1 MIAGLGSTNK
11 LSDQLATV
19 PDNMLPRMAQQY
31 KQDAITLSMI
41 LSEKNRRDRIRQSGT
56 MQAQPQPKV
65 NDAVVASMQP
75 QMQQMPQGQAQAMP
89 EDTGIAQLPAGNMNF
104 ADGGII
110 SFADGGE
117 VQRFAGEGASLVRS
131 TTGGR
136 DYFLDIPKMVRDP
149 SVSYYRLIPNPTAEL
164 AGKKFGSRQE
174 AAQAYDA
181 LTSPAPSPTGP
192 PMTAAQPATQ
202 TYTRTG
208 GNPGGGANTAQPPA
222 PGADTAF
229 GAQTPPGALP
239 PGAQRPAGIAQ
250 LAAPPARSFMERYEA
265 SGKDRT
271 VTDPYADQET
281 ALQTEETAAAKR
293 RISELDADTASR
305 GDAYAGRKERVDKR
319 EGELEKSR
327 ATNEGMAFLE
337 AGLAMMQSKG
347 RGLAGIAQGAGVG
360 VKAYGTGIEKLKLAQ
375 EKLDEARDKIDSAQ
389 DTENQL
395 TKRERRGLLADADK
409 TATQGKRA
417 YLSATRALL
426 SEDEALR
433 QKAAASDVA
442 TENSQAQIA
451 SAERIAKA
459 AANRAV
465 LADVRAVDSKR
476 LGAATAL
483 VKAAQVTLKDIS
495 STPDDIATAKRD
507 YETGMAALRMTDFS
521 SAEKATVAKY
531 LK

>member
-1 MIAGLGSTNK
+1 
-11 LSDQLATV
+11 
-19 PDNMLPRMAQQY
+19 
-31 KQDAITLSMI
+31 
-41 LSEKNRRDRIRQSGT
+41 
-56 MQAQPQPKV
+56 
-65 NDAVVASMQP
+65 
-75 QMQQMPQGQAQAMP
+75 MPQGQAQAMP

-104 ADGGII
+104 AEGGII
-110 SFADGGE
+110 SFA
-117 VQRFAGEGASLVRS
+117 GEGPSLVQDMSPDAINERYRQKQWQQMRDFLGI
-131 TTGGR
+131 TGVTR
-136 DYFLDIPKMVRDP
+136 
-149 SVSYYRLIPNPTAEL
+149 
-164 AGKKFGSRQE
+164 GSQSGMTPE
-174 AAQAYDA
+174 EKQSGITVPQASAA
-181 LTSPAPSPTGP
+181 PVV
-192 PMTAAQPATQ
+192 
-202 TYTRTG
+202 
-208 GNPGGGANTAQPPA
+208 PPA
-222 PGADTAF
+222 PAAPPNVPPADTTL
-229 GAQTPPGALP
+229 GAKTPPP
-239 PGAQRPAGIAQ
+239 PRADAGIKNL
-250 LAAPPARSFMERYEA
+250 LAPRAPAAAPARSFMERYEA
-265 SGKDRT
+265 SRKDRT

-417 YLSATRALL
+417 YLSAQRKLL
-426 SEDEALR
+426 SEDEALLHT
-433 QKAAASDVA
+433 AAASDAA
-442 TENSQAQIA
+442 TANSQAELA
-451 SAERIAKA
+451 SKERIANA
-459 AANRAV
+459 AANRSLMADERASEQSR
-465 LADVRAVDSKR
+465 LAS
-476 LGAATAL
+476 ATAV
-483 VKAAQVTLKDIS
+483 VKAAQATLKDTAN

-507 YETGMAALRMTDFS
+507 YEAGMAVLRRIELS
-521 SAEKATVAKY
+521 PAEKATVAKY